1 MSKTLKI
8 LLAVMVVGVI
18 LAIIGKE
25 MEWFG
30 KVPDTK
36 VLVETVELYN
46 IVETVSANGKIQ
58 PEIEVKISP
67 DVSGEIIE
75 LNVKEGDKV
84 NAGDLLL
91 KINPDIYMANV
102 DRMDAALNSAKAGL
116 ATSKAR
122 FIESEATYKR
132 NKQLWEEKVISD
144 AEFEGITANMRVN
157 EQNVIAAEF
166 NIKSAQASV
175 KEARDNLAKTMIFA
189 PVDGIVYSLNIEK
202 GERVVGTSQM
212 AGTEM
217 MRLANLNE
225 MEVSVEVN
233 ENDIVRVMEK
243 DTADIEVDAYLDRTF
258 KGIVTEVANSANT
271 EGLGADQVT
280 NFTVKIRILQ
290 ESYADLLDT
299 NSASV
304 SPFRPGMS
312 ATVEIRTET
321 VTDIVAVAIQ
331 AVTIREDTTQA
342 EDPEVAKARKEK
354 EKTDATSGETKKKRS
369 KKIGKKEECVFVVAD
384 GMVELRWV
392 EVGVQDN
399 DHIEIKEGLK
409 AGERVVIGPYSAVSK
424 HLEDKKGVEEVTE
437 EELYDDDE

>member
-8 LLAVMVVGVI
+8 LLIVMGAGLVLALVG
-18 LAIIGKE
+18 KK

-30 KVPDTK
+30 KSPEIK
-36 VLVETVELYN
+36 VLVEKSGFYT

-75 LNVKEGDKV
+75 LAVKEGDKV
-84 NAGDLLL
+84 NAGDLLI
-91 KINPDIYMANV
+91 KINPDIYIANV
-102 DRMDAALNSAKAGL
+102 DRLDAALNSAKASL

-132 NKQLWEEKVISD
+132 NKKLWEDKVISD
-144 AEFEGITANMRVN
+144 AEFEGITANMHVT
-157 EQNVIAAEF
+157 EQNVVAAEF
-166 NIKSAQASV
+166 NVKSAHASV

-189 PVDGIVYSLNIEK
+189 PVTGIVYGLKVEK

-233 ENDIVRVMEK
+233 ENDIVRVTEL
-243 DTADIEVDAYLDRTF
+243 DTSDIEVDAYLDRTF
-258 KGIVTEVANSANT
+258 QGIVTEVANSANT
-271 EGLGADQVT
+271 EGIGADQVT

-290 ESYADLLDT
+290 ESYYDLLDT
-299 NSASV
+299 ASLNI

-312 ATVEIRTET
+312 ASVEIRTET
-321 VTDIVAVAIQ
+321 VKNTVGVPIQ
-331 AVTIREDTTQA
+331 AVTIREDTSKA
-342 EDPEVAKARKEK
+342 EAVKQQENVE
-354 EKTDATSGETKKKRS
+354 ATSGETKKKNKS
-369 KKIGKKEECVFVVAD
+369 KKIGKKEECVFVLAD
-384 GMVELRWV
+384 GKVELRWV
-392 EVGVQDN
+392 QVGVQDN
-399 DHIEIKEGLK
+399 DHIQIKEGLVE
-409 AGERVVIGPYSAVSK
+409 GEQIIVGPYSAVSK
-424 HLEDKKGVEEVTE
+424 LLEDGKKVEEVSE
-437 EELYDDDE
+437 DELYDEDE